1 VPPDIWTNLRRV
13 IRVICFLPPHPSA
26 RSSGAALKKPR
37 HLQRILGQAGAANK
51 LTEARWTACT
61 GQADKMRP
69 GRGAK
74 GGGRGVA
81 GEESGLRP
89 IETIGFIGLG
99 VMGEAMCGHLARRS
113 GKRVLGHDLRPEPLQ
128 RLAVFGVSAAG
139 PEAMAQQ
146 CDLILLSLPDG
157 KAVAAVI
164 EGLEALL
171 RPGQCVVDTST
182 SSVPLTREIG
192 ARLAAR
198 GIGFADAPVAR
209 TREAAARGELSIM
222 VGADP
227 SLFAHVRPVLATMGS
242 DVAHCG
248 VIGCGQVCKV
258 LNNMLVFQN
267 TAALA
272 EAIAIGRRHG
282 VPPEILLP
290 TIAQGS
296 GDSFVLRSHGMK
308 SMLPRDYPER
318 AFSTRYAIKDL
329 SYALEMAA
337 ASGLAVSGAR
347 LTMERLQASEAAGN
361 GEKYHPAV
369 LEVID
374 PR

>member
-1 VPPDIWTNLRRV
+1 MTNEGDVLV
-13 IRVICFLPPHPSA
+13 
-26 RSSGAALKKPR
+26 
-37 HLQRILGQAGAANK
+37 
-51 LTEARWTACT
+51 
-61 GQADKMRP
+61 
-69 GRGAK
+69 
-74 GGGRGVA
+74 
-81 GEESGLRP
+81 P

-113 GKRVLGHDLRPEPLQ
+113 GKRVLGHDLRAEPLQ
-128 RLAVFGVSAAG
+128 RLAAFGVTAAG
-139 PEAMAQQ
+139 PEAMAPQ
-146 CDLILLSLPDG
+146 CELILLSLPDG
-157 KAVAAVI
+157 KAVDAVVRV
-164 EGLEALL
+164 LQPMLQ
-171 RPGQCVVDTST
+171 PGRCIVDTST

-192 ARLAAR
+192 ARLTAR

-209 TREAAARGELSIM
+209 TREAASRGELSIM
-222 VGADP
+222 VGAEDA
-227 SLFAHVRPVLATMGS
+227 LFAHIRPMLATMGT
-242 DVAHCG
+242 DVTHCG
-248 VIGCGQVCKV
+248 PVGCGQVCKV

-272 EAIAIGRRHG
+272 EAIAIGRRNG
-282 VPPEILLP
+282 VPPEVLLQ

-337 ASGLAVSGAR
+337 ASGLAVPGAE
-347 LTMERLQASEAAGN
+347 LTMQRLRASEGIGN
-361 GEKYHPAV
+361 GENYHPAV

-374 PR
+374 PH